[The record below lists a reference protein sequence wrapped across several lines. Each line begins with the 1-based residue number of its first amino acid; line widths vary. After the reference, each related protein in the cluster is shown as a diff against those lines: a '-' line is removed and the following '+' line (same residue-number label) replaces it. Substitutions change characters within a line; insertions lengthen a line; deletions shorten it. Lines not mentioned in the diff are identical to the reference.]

1 MVTHE
6 IRCPLTGTAIEV
18 SVSVG
23 DTVTEG
29 DLLVVIESM
38 KMENEVFS
46 EVSGTVT
53 EGRIEEDQNVS
64 EEAVIVVIRN

>member
-1 MVTHE
+1 MLTHE
-6 IRCPLTGTAIEV
+6 IRCPLTVTVIEV
-18 SVSVG
+18 LVSVG

-53 EGRIEEDQNVS
+53 EVRIEEDQNVS
-64 EEAVIVVIRN
+64 EEAVIVVIGS

>member
-6 IRCPLTGTAIEV
+6 IRCPLTGTVIEV
-18 SVSVG
+18 LVSVG

-53 EGRIEEDQNVS
+53 EVRSEEDQNVS
-64 EEAVIVVIRN
+64 EEAVIVVI

>member
-6 IRCPLTGTAIEV
+6 IRCPLTGTVIEV
-18 SVSVG
+18 LVSVG
-23 DTVTEG
+23 DTVPEG

-53 EGRIEEDQNVS
+53 EVRIEEDQNVS
-64 EEAVIVVIRN
+64 EEAVIVVIGN

>member
-53 EGRIEEDQNVS
+53 EVRIEEDQNVS

>member
-6 IRCPLTGTAIEV
+6 IRCPLTGTVIEV
-18 SVSVG
+18 LVSVG

-53 EGRIEEDQNVS
+53 EVRIEEDQNVS
-64 EEAVIVVIRN
+64 EEAVIVVIGT

>member
-1 MVTHE
+1 
-6 IRCPLTGTAIEV
+6 
-18 SVSVG
+18 VSVG

-53 EGRIEEDQNVS
+53 EVRIEEDQNVS
-64 EEAVIVVIRN
+64 EEAVIVVIGN